1 MNDHIITQEILRT
14 LAKLQREKKTILLP
28 EPIVN
33 EIIGK
38 EEDKSMFFKDI
49 ELSKVIQYAA
59 DLM

>member
-49 ELSKVIQYAA
+49 ELSKVIQYVA